1 MMSSGLTEK
10 VSSDKVLSF
19 YFPSCGTIPPPVI
32 MVQNVS
38 FRYTDTGPWI
48 YKNLEFGIDL
58 DTRLALVGPNGAG
71 KSTLLK
77 LLYGD
82 VSKTDQTQ
90 FTGNLSYWNLIC
102 S

>member
-1 MMSSGLTEK
+1 MVAQGLTEK
-10 VSSDKVLSF
+10 VISDKIVNF

-38 FRYTDTGPWI
+38 FRYSDTGPLI

-58 DTRLALVGPNGAG
+58 DTRVALVGPNGAG

-82 VSKTDQTQ
+82 VSITVIYVES
-90 FTGNLSYWNLIC
+90 L
-102 S
+102 